1 MDSKLKNLAFID
13 IETVSLTHDF
23 HSLPPR
29 LQEAWAKK
37 SVQLDA
43 EKKDFAAHYFEK
55 AAIYAE
61 FGKVLV
67 IGIGFFHENE
77 QKELCLRVKA
87 LTNPDEK
94 TLLVE
99 FCHLMEK
106 GFLTS
111 DLALCAHNGKEF
123 DFPYLCRRMLVN
135 GISLPDYLNISGK
148 KPWEIRHHDTLEM
161 WKFGDRKNYTSLDL
175 LATIFNIPSS
185 KNGIDGSMVNTAYYL
200 ENKLESIVEY
210 CKRDVIV
217 LAQLY
222 LKMHNLALPKEENMY
237 TL

>member
-1 MDSKLKNLAFID
+1 MNPLLKNLVFID

-37 SVQLDA
+37 SFQLDT

-87 LTNPDEK
+87 LSNPDEK

-99 FCHLMEK
+99 FCQLMEK
-106 GFLTS
+106 GFPPT
-111 DLALCAHNGKEF
+111 DVALCAHNGKEF

-135 GISLPDYLNISGK
+135 GISLPNYLNISGK

-185 KNGIDGSMVNTAYYL
+185 KNGIDGSMVNHAYY
-200 ENKLESIVEY
+200 NDKKLDSIVEY
-210 CKRDVIV
+210 CKRDVQV
-217 LAQLY
+217 LAQLF
-222 LKMHNLALPKEENMY
+222 LKMHNIPLPKEENMY